1 MPAQPHKLNIMH
13 YIVIV
18 MAVLLQIQATFFAQ
32 EGYLGLRIGIADLF
46 LPFAGLYVLFS
57 MFISKTSIW
66 PRWSVRHMLVW
77 LFALLLIMSSA
88 LLNGYIV
95 NGTVASWAFINK
107 YIGFLIL
114 LSYLALGGWI
124 ATNAKDMRHIT
135 TLFMGVFTKFF
146 LFTIALS
153 LLAFFLQPLVP
164 FSLWISDYPWDGLM
178 ANRNAYM
185 VTFIIAFIF
194 IIWSYADNKTMIPA
208 WVQSIFWCCLPIFFV
223 FNASRTGWIIAIAL
237 AVILL
242 LKNPI
247 KRLKSI
253 IPFLI
258 LGVVITYA
266 SFYATTSATSEVLQG
281 KQMRYLFAL
290 QNERDELY
298 MGDEKRYIAV
308 EDGLELYHLYDPMIG
323 AGLGSYR
330 PFQIEKRGKFIE
342 IIDFSGLWLLVE
354 TGALGVAVFAAF
366 FMTCLWSLYQ
376 TGFVKNNNPY
386 HRSMLTFLIM
396 FAAMSM
402 LHELIYTRALWF
414 ALGLALAY
422 NHKDQQPNT
431 NAS

>member
-1 MPAQPHKLNIMH
+1 MTLQFNKLNIMH
-13 YIVIV
+13 CIVIV

-57 MFISKTSIW
+57 LFISKTTIW
-66 PRWSVRHMLVW
+66 PRWSVRYMLFW
-77 LFALLLIMSSA
+77 IFALLLIMSGA

-95 NGTVASWAFINK
+95 NGTIASWAFINK

-124 ATNAKDMRHIT
+124 VTNAKDARYIT

-146 LFTIALS
+146 LLTVALS
-153 LLAFFLQPLVP
+153 LLAFFLQPLMP
-164 FSLWISDYPWDGLM
+164 LPLWISDYPWDGLM

-194 IIWSYADNKTMIPA
+194 IIWSYTDNKTMIPTWA
-208 WVQSIFWCCLPIFFV
+208 QSIFWFCLPIFFV

-258 LGVVITYA
+258 LGVIITYA
-266 SFYATTSATSEVLQG
+266 SFYATTSATSEILQG
-281 KQMRYLFAL
+281 RQMQHLLAL

-308 EDGLELYHLYDPMIG
+308 EDGLELYRLYNPIIG

-330 PFQIEKRGKFIE
+330 PFQIKKRGEFIE

-354 TGALGVAVFAAF
+354 TGALGVTIFASF
-366 FMTCLWSLYQ
+366 FLACLWSLYQ
-376 TGFVKNNNPY
+376 TGFVNNNNPY
-386 HRSMLTFLIM
+386 HRSMLIFLIM

-422 NHKDQQPNT
+422 NHKDQHPT
-431 NAS
+431 AS